1 MDANDAWSQFLDP
14 KILRNRLIA
23 SALFI
28 ATYEML
34 KSSVVDKIRQFFCCG
49 FDETGDLID
58 PKYEVV
64 VLRRHKKVTEAS
76 LLWLK
81 EMGAVDDDDI
91 RSFRVLTDTRNNLA
105 HEMLAILS
113 GQKEIDLNAHFST
126 LIALM
131 RKVDVW
137 WVINLDIATD
147 PDMIDKEVREEDVTP
162 GSIIISQILMDV
174 ALGDEQEAEFYI
186 REMMARA
193 GASSRE
199 ERGYCYGNS

>member
-1 MDANDAWSQFLDP
+1 MDVNDAWSQFLDP

-58 PKYEVV
+58 PKYEAV

-91 RSFRVLTDTRNNLA
+91 RSFRYLTDARNNLA
-105 HEMLAILS
+105 HEMLALLS

-126 LIALM
+126 LIALL
-131 RKVDVW
+131 RKIDVW

-147 PDMIDKEVREEDVTP
+147 PDRMDKEVREEDVTP

-186 REMMARA
+186 REMIARA
-193 GASSRE
+193 GASAP
-199 ERGYCYGNS
+199 